1 MGRAGAVVLAVSKE
15 HGLLGEPGAG
25 RAIAPT
31 VRQQARPDAR
41 EACGGWG
48 EPGCCGDPGRSNK
61 HAEEL
66 QRARR
71 DREAECARQA
81 APGGG
86 GRDEGRLTV
95 PLLLG
100 SIVPLCNRFDLA
112 ALYTIPPSPL
122 QTSLD

>member
-1 MGRAGAVVLAVSKE
+1 MG
-15 HGLLGEPGAG
+15 
-25 RAIAPT
+25 
-31 VRQQARPDAR
+31 
-41 EACGGWG
+41 
-48 EPGCCGDPGRSNK
+48 PGCCGDPGRSNK

-71 DREAECARQA
+71 DREAECPRQA

-95 PLLLG
+95 TLLLG

-112 ALYTIPPSPL
+112 ALTRSPL
-122 QTSLD
+122 RRFKLPSTDPCLENSVLQSAGAYDCAWAKQ

>member
-1 MGRAGAVVLAVSKE
+1 MGVSKE

-48 EPGCCGDPGRSNK
+48 EPGCCGDPGRSDK

-71 DREAECARQA
+71 DREADCARQA
-81 APGGG
+81 ASGGG
-86 GRDEGRLTV
+86 GRDEGRLKV

-100 SIVPLCNRFDLA
+100 SMAPLCIRFYLA
-112 ALYTIPPSPL
+112 VLIPYPSLCKPL
-122 QTSLD
+122 HTS